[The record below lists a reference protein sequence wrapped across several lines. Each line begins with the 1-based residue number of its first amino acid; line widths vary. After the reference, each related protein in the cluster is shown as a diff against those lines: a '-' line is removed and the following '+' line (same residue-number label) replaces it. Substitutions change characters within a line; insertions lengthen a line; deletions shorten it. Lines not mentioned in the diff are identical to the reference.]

1 MELMA
6 QRSQSQGV
14 PRRDGVDEEVE
25 VEEVE
30 EVEEA
35 EAAADDDD
43 DGGDDFLH
51 LPKKPLKRKR
61 PNPWTKE
68 EENCLI
74 NLVSE
79 YGPKWSDFERSKG
92 RGELFGRNQTAMKD
106 KARNIMRQ
114 IIDAGKEKDW
124 LTKFPKWKK
133 VSVGTARRGVHAY
146 QHGPI
151 PERPPKEPEGFW
163 ERVEARGEES
173 I

>member
-6 QRSQSQGV
+6 QRSQSQV
-14 PRRDGVDEEVE
+14 APRRDSVDEE

-30 EVEEA
+30 EVEG
-35 EAAADDDD
+35 AAADGDDDD
-43 DGGDDFLH
+43 DDDDDDLLH
-51 LPKKPLKRKR
+51 LPKRPLKRKK
-61 PNPWTKE
+61 PNPWTRE

-74 NLVSE
+74 NLISKH
-79 YGPKWSDFERSKG
+79 GPRWSDFERIKG

-114 IIDAGKEKDW
+114 IIDAGKEEDW
-124 LTKFPKWKK
+124 LTKFPNWKK

-151 PERPPKEPEGFW
+151 PERQSKEPEGFW
-163 ERVEARGEES
+163 ERAQGRG
-173 I
+173 

>member
-6 QRSQSQGV
+6 QRSQGQVV
-14 PRRDGVDEEVE
+14 PRRDSVDEEVE
-25 VEEVE
+25 A
-30 EVEEA
+30 A
-35 EAAADDDD
+35 EGSADDDD
-43 DGGDDFLH
+43 DVLH
-51 LPKKPLKRKR
+51 LPKTRLKRKK

-68 EENCLI
+68 EENYLI
-74 NLVSE
+74 NLISE
-79 YGPKWSDFERSKG
+79 HGPRWSDFEGSEG

-124 LTKFPKWKK
+124 LKKFPKWKD

-151 PERPPKEPEGFW
+151 PERQAKEPEGFW
-163 ERVEARGEES
+163 ERVESGG
-173 I
+173 